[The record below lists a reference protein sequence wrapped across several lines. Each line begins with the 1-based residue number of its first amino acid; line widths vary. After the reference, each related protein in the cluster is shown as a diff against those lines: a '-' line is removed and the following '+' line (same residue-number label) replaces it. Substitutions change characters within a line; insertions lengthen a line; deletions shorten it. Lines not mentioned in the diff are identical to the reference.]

1 MSILHKIKG
10 FFIEEYELKSEISNL
25 VAVSI
30 FIDSIVR
37 PSEVFKAYEIL
48 ENVFNGE
55 DYEYLKDEVDILLE
69 DFQKDGICF
78 IEAKEKAMNFIKKN
92 KKIRRELIEIVK
104 LIFRSDHELHKKEE
118 ELIIEIEKNTKIQG
132 ED

>member
-69 DFQKDGICF
+69 DFQKDAICF
-78 IEAKEKAMNFIKKN
+78 IEAKEKAINFIKKN

-118 ELIIEIEKNTKIQG
+118 ELIIEIEKNTKTQG